1 MIQAKI
7 SPREKYEN
15 VYAEPD
21 TGTVDEN
28 SA

>member
-7 SPREKYEN
+7 SPSAKYEN

-21 TGTVDEN
+21 TGTVEAN